1 MTDFSTNL
9 DPENMLGYLDALPE
23 DLEKAWQLGKEL
35 PLPTYPQ
42 IERVVIAGMGGSAIG
57 GDLLAAYLADQLTI
71 PVISHRNY
79 ALPAWA
85 KGKNTLVICSSHSG
99 NTEET
104 LSSLIK
110 PSRRIVRFWCSAPAG
125 DCKQRQPT
133 REFRCGPLCIL
144 VSRAQLFH
152 ILLGCYW
159 RFSAAWGWQRLM
171 RLKLRM
177 QSR

>member
-1 MTDFSTNL
+1 MTNLSTNY

-23 DLEKAWQLGKEL
+23 DLEKAWQLGKQL
-35 PLPTYPQ
+35 PLPTFPQ

-104 LSSLIK
+104 LSS
-110 PSRRIVRFWCSAPAG
+110 F
-125 DCKQRQPT
+125 
-133 REFRCGPLCIL
+133 
-144 VSRAQLFH
+144 
-152 ILLGCYW
+152 
-159 RFSAAWGWQRLM
+159 
-171 RLKLRM
+171 
-177 QSR
+177 